1 MAKESFSERLRALKA
16 QQEEQKA
23 QQLEMRKAALAARRQ
38 KPRKGQSLPALN
50 LPAEGLVFNNNERYL
65 QLAFNDDLATAL
77 GVLPKIVR
85 DRRILLEAGTPF
97 IKREGMAGV
106 RRLAQSAPG
115 MTVADIK
122 VSDGAVG
129 EVRMVAA
136 AGAKALTV
144 LGNSPV
150 ETLRL
155 FIDACKATGMVSM
168 IDMLGVEDP
177 LAVLRPLYTPPDVVV
192 IHRGRDEES
201 NRAKMIRYR
210 QISRIRSKYDVMISA
225 AGGVDLRE
233 ARSAVFNGANIVVV
247 NVVKPED
254 PWDGIKTTDDIQAI
268 TQQFLET
275 IA

>member
-1 MAKESFSERLRALKA
+1 MAGKSWWEKLAEYNR
-16 QQEEQKA
+16 QQETQQAEQW
-23 QQLEMRKAALAARRQ
+23 AALAARLSKRKPAQAEPLAILPTGRQ
-38 KPRKGQSLPALN
+38 TA
-50 LPAEGLVFNNNERYL
+50 GLSFDNNSRYL
-65 QLAFNDDLATAL
+65 QLAFNHDLSTAV

-85 DRRILLEAGTPF
+85 DPRIMIEAGTPF

-106 RRLAQSAPG
+106 RALARSAPG
-115 MTVADIK
+115 ITVADMK
-122 VSDGAVG
+122 VSDGAVD
-129 EVRMVAA
+129 EVRMAA
-136 AGAKALTV
+136 QAGARAITV
-144 LGNSPV
+144 LGSSPV

-155 FIDACKATGMVSM
+155 FIETCKQMGMISM

-177 LAVLRPLYTPPDVVV
+177 LTVLRPLYTPPDVVV

-210 QISRIRSKYDVMISA
+210 HISRIRSKYDVMISA
-225 AGGVDLRE
+225 AGGVNLRE

-247 NVVKPED
+247 NVVRPGD
-254 PWDGIKTTDDIQAI
+254 PWDGIRTSDDITAL